1 MRVLKYFCHQKVHHV
16 TVVCMRATGRQAKY
30 VFRRF
35 IKIFFLY
42 VLSDNVA
49 VFWCVGVCAS
59 CRMQRGMARSSTEYR
74 GRTRHGG
81 KQHIWHP
88 PPASL
93 LLCRHRRRHPSP
105 SIRPEHKNM
114 TRVTS
119 CYLRCAGA
127 GTSAAPRRGAN
138 ILWKPWM
145 ELFRVFMALTG
156 TG

>member
-16 TVVCMRATGRQAKY
+16 TVVCMRATGRQEKY

-35 IKIFFLY
+35 IKIFFSLCFERQRCS
-42 VLSDNVA
+42 VLVC
-49 VFWCVGVCAS
+49 WCVCLVSDA
-59 CRMQRGMARSSTEYR
+59 ARDGKIKYR

-114 TRVTS
+114 TRVAS